1 MSFSRAASSAA
12 IVALLSVVSATAK
25 PIATTAETNLRK
37 GPGTD
42 SEVLTLIPKGGVVEV
57 GDCTNGWCAASF
69 DGKDGYV
76 IARNVGMGPRPAPRG
91 RRMGAVQVT
100 TRGRPMDDEFTDRR
114 CFTARILTM
123 AILTDG
129 AIESGDGAT
138 GDDPQRASRDNMDA
152 ARARCSIAG
161 QAPAAMSD
169 DGATQEPPTATTF
182 GCASH
187 SAAFAAPIP
196 PVGQ

>member
-1 MSFSRAASSAA
+1 MSFSRAATSAA
-12 IVALLSVVSATAK
+12 ILTVLSVVSATAK

-91 RRMGAVQVT
+91 RRMGAVQVYDEGPT
-100 TRGRPMDDEFTDRR
+100 YGRRVY
-114 CFTARILTM
+114 
-123 AILTDG
+123 G
-129 AIESGDGAT
+129 
-138 GDDPQRASRDNMDA
+138 
-152 ARARCSIAG
+152 
-161 QAPAAMSD
+161 
-169 DGATQEPPTATTF
+169 PPLF
-182 GCASH
+182 YRPYPYYGY
-187 SAAFAAPIP
+187 PY
-196 PVGQ
+196 GWGYREWGWRYW